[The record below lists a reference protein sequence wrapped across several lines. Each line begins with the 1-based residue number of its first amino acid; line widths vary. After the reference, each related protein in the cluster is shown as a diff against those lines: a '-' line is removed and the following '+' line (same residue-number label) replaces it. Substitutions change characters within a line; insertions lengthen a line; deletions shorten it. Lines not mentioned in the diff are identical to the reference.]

1 MVLVPPPILT
11 GHIDGFCLTD
21 TVGEVIG
28 VFPDYQ
34 GATEGFRM
42 ACVASVLLAE
52 IFANPARA
60 A

>member
-1 MVLVPPPILT
+1 MVLVPPPTLS
-11 GHIDGFCLTD
+11 GHLDGFCLTD

-52 IFANPARA
+52 IFANPMRTA
-60 A
+60 

>member
-21 TVGEVIG
+21 TNGEVIG